1 MDEMINFLSLLIN
14 RLRSESEKKK
24 HRERVEQI
32 VSEYQALDFDRIDS
46 FFDELQ
52 EFAQQLI
59 IRAEIPNSRRSF
71 CSFLKS
77 LKKARNNYK
86 NKILESIYLDNQAR
100 TYIENWN
107 KTFLSN
113 EQLNLRRIL
122 ALKLEEQFKTE
133 LNDLEEI
140 EKLNKEIETQIKAQ
154 VETVEKQIYPIFEDI
169 RELVNVMNNEIINKS
184 KNEKKG
190 TRDNAPKSRKSSNKK
205 HNQNS

>member
-1 MDEMINFLSLLIN
+1 MINFLSLLIN

-86 NKILESIYLDNQAR
+86 NRILESIYLDNQAR

-133 LNDLEEI
+133 LNELEEI